1 METVTVLIEDEEHEP
16 EGTVRDDA
24 LWVDQSLIEEMGWHL
39 EDRGLCRDDQCIPIP
54 DDGTMIDDKYI
65 NLDAFVEKVQRPYA
79 AEVDPAVASVGPAR
93 ESLRE
98 TLSGGEAPD
107 FELPDRHGNTVRLS
121 DFEGNK
127 IFLLVWASW

>member
-1 METVTVLIEDEEHEP
+1 MVTLLLEDEEHEP
-16 EGTVRDDA
+16 QGTVRDDT

-39 EDRGLCRDDQCIPIP
+39 EDRGLCRDEQCVPIP
-54 DDGTMIDDKYI
+54 GDGTLIDGEYI
-65 NLDAFVEKVQRPYA
+65 NLEVFADAVQRPYA
-79 AEVDPAVASVGPAR
+79 AELAPPVASIGADQD
-93 ESLRE
+93 SLGQA
-98 TLSGGEAPD
+98 LSGGKAPD